1 MTHGSWLPLKVLGGQ
16 CDVVVG
22 EKEESNDS
30 LAPSTT
36 PDIPVCHQTAPLCG
50 SLGFCSRLGK
60 HPPFSAEASF
70 IASTLHLA
78 ADRIPQHR

>member
-22 EKEESNDS
+22 EKEESNDC

-36 PDIPVCHQTAPLCG
+36 PDIPLCG

-70 IASTLHLA
+70 IAYTLHLA